1 MTFTYCY
8 RDTALDMAEV
18 IALQD
23 EKPMAVFEGRSSGAD
38 ATFICPLGEF
48 GGPAGSLILFVEP
61 AL

>member
-1 MTFTYCY
+1 
-8 RDTALDMAEV
+8 MAEV

-23 EKPMAVFEGRSSGAD
+23 REPMAVFEGRSSGAD